1 MDMIQ
6 YWMKFYN
13 NSDELVVSIS
23 DVTFLGKSFNLVDI
37 KERFNRDFVK
47 GNSKVVEISFLGL
60 GANKTFL
67 AGIRDKK
74 VLILDTDT
82 KREYS
87 PKEFSQELN
96 ILEGFLA
103 NRTQLQGA

>member
-1 MDMIQ
+1 MIQ

-13 NSDELVVSIS
+13 NSDELVVSVS

-47 GNSKVVEISFLGL
+47 GKAKWVELSFLGL

-67 AGIRDKK
+67 AGIRDNN
-74 VLILDTDT
+74 VVICDTET
-82 KREYS
+82 KQEYS
-87 PKEFSQELN
+87 PKEFSQELT
-96 ILEGFLA
+96 ILEGFLT
-103 NRTQLQGA
+103 NRLELQGV

>member
-1 MDMIQ
+1 MIQ

-13 NSDELVVSIS
+13 NSDELVVSVS

-47 GNSKVVEISFLGL
+47 GNSKMVEMSFFGL

-67 AGIRDKK
+67 AGIRDEK
-74 VLILDTDT
+74 VVIVDTET

-87 PKEFSQELN
+87 PREFSQELN

>member
-1 MDMIQ
+1 MIQ
-6 YWMKFYN
+6 YWMKFYD
-13 NSDELVVSIS
+13 NSDELVVSVS

-47 GNSKVVEISFLGL
+47 GTAKAVELSFLGL

-67 AGIRDKK
+67 AGIRDNK
-74 VLILDTDT
+74 VVIIDT
-82 KREYS
+82 KTKQEYS
-87 PKEFSQELN
+87 SKEFSQELN
-96 ILEGFLA
+96 VLEAFLA

>member
-74 VLILDTDT
+74 VVIVDTDT